1 MFLKQFY
8 QIDGAPAETIDN
20 YDNNIDIEDV
30 PLDCSGPAENTPRE
44 VDPIRTLTESDIK
57 L

>member
-8 QIDGAPAETIDN
+8 QIDGAPAEALDN
-20 YDNNIDIEDV
+20 YDNNIDIENV
-30 PLDCSGPAENTPRE
+30 PLDCAGLTENVSHE
-44 VDPIRTLTESDIK
+44 VDPIRTLTDSDIK